1 MPEILN
7 TLYVQT
13 QGTVLRLE
21 SDTVRATLKGEP
33 VARVPLA
40 RLSGIVV
47 FGNVTVSP
55 FLIHRCAQDGR
66 MLAWFTLSGR
76 FRARLQGP
84 VGGNV
89 LLRRAQHGALDDP
102 GSTLHIARQMV
113 AAKLQNCRQVLLRA
127 AREAEDGEDEQPLRS
142 VAERQASLLESLP
155 RLEDLN
161 QLRGAEGEAARA
173 YFSAFPHMIRSSRE
187 AYGMEGRNRR
197 PPRDPINALL
207 SFLYALLRGDC
218 EGALEGVGLD
228 PQVGYLHALRSGR
241 PALALDLM
249 EELRPILADRVA
261 LTLVNRQQVK
271 PEDFE
276 ATGGVRL
283 SDGARR
289 TVLTAYQQRKEA
301 EIQHR
306 LLKGKIPLGLV
317 PHVQAR
323 LLARYI
329 RGDIK
334 TYPPYVAGG

>member
-13 QGTVLRLE
+13 QGTSLRLE
-21 SDTVRATLKGEP
+21 SDTVRASLKGELLT
-33 VARVPLA
+33 RVPLA

-66 MLAWFTLSGR
+66 LLAWFSQFGR

-84 VGGNV
+84 IGGNV
-89 LLRRAQHGALDDP
+89 LLRRAQHAALDDP
-102 GSTLHIARQMV
+102 DSTLHIARQIV
-113 AAKLQNCRQVLLRA
+113 ASKLQNCRQVLLRA
-127 AREAEDGEDEQPLRS
+127 AREADSPDDEEPLRA
-142 VAERQASLLESLP
+142 VAERHAAVLQSLP
-155 RLEDLN
+155 MLNDLD

-173 YFSAFPHMIRSSRE
+173 YFGAFPHMIRFHRQ

-228 PQVGYLHALRSGR
+228 PQVGYLHALRPGR

-261 LTLVNRQQVK
+261 LTLVNRQQLK
-271 PEDFE
+271 PEDFDI
-276 ATGGVRL
+276 TGGVRL

-289 TVLTAYQQRKEA
+289 TVLVAYQQRREA

-317 PHVQAR
+317 AHVQAR
-323 LLARYI
+323 LLARYL
-329 RGDIK
+329 REDIK
-334 TYPPYVAGG
+334 TYPPYLAGG